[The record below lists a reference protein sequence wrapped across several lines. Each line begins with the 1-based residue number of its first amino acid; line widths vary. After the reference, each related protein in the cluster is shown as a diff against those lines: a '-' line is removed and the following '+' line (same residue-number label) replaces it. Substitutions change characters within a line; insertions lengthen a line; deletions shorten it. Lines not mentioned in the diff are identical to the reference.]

1 MSCGEWESRV
11 RPWLEGLAE
20 LEEVPELPPEDIA
33 AHARGCESCA
43 RRLRAALLLL
53 RGAELRREPDPGL
66 ASRVSERLAREPRQ
80 AFTSPRKGLRVALA
94 AAAVL
99 LVALTAGLLSW
110 RFLRAES
117 RLVEVHLVLE
127 APQAKTVSV
136 VGDWNAWDPSRDRLR
151 DPKGDGTWEITL
163 RLRKGEELRY
173 QFLIDGE
180 RWVPDRQ
187 APLQVDDGFGGIS
200 SVLQI

>member
-11 RPWLEGLAE
+11 RPWLEGLTE
-20 LEEVPELPPEDIA
+20 LEGAPEVPPEDIA

-43 RRLRAALLLL
+43 RRLQAALLLF
-53 RGAELRREPDPGL
+53 RGAELRREPDAGL

-80 AFTSPRKGLRVALA
+80 ALVTERKGLRLALA

-99 LVALTAGLLSW
+99 LVALTAGLLTW
-110 RFLRAES
+110 RFLQAES
-117 RLVEVHLVLE
+117 RLVRVHLVLQ
-127 APQAKTVSV
+127 APRAKTVSV
-136 VGDWNAWDPSRDRLR
+136 VGDWNAWDPNRDRLL
-151 DPKGDGTWEITL
+151 DPNGDGTWEITL
-163 RLRKGEELRY
+163 RLRKGEDLRY

-180 RWVPDRQ
+180 LWVADPQ
-187 APLQVDDGFGGIS
+187 APLQVDDGFGGTS